1 METVTP
7 RSRYSGTNFTPSGR
21 QCQEKVVNILCSAAD
36 RRRESRR
43 IRPQQNPGL
52 AGARL
57 PEAEASS
64 GAHLWSN
71 YEAACGRSHILEP
84 QQPLPFF
91 DAMEHL
97 PPAQQAILPA

>member
-1 METVTP
+1 MWLETRPEMVERADRREAKMETVTP

-43 IRPQQNPGL
+43 IRPQQSPGL

-64 GAHLWSN
+64 GVHLWSN
-71 YEAACGRSHILEP
+71 YDAA
-84 QQPLPFF
+84 
-91 DAMEHL
+91 
-97 PPAQQAILPA
+97 